1 MALIKKLKKAKKA
14 TRMGAKFAVG
24 TGKFLESAGATGTGR
39 KIAAGGRVVRA
50 GTRGQG
56 MKAAP
61 SFEAI
66 QPPPGSRCHWRTRAD
81 AAGP

>member
-1 MALIKKLKKAKKA
+1 MALHKKLKKAKKA

-24 TGKFLESAGATGTGR
+24 TGKFLESAGYTGTGR

-56 MKAAP
+56 MKALKNT
-61 SFEAI
+61 
-66 QPPPGSRCHWRTRAD
+66 RTLRR
-81 AAGP
+81 